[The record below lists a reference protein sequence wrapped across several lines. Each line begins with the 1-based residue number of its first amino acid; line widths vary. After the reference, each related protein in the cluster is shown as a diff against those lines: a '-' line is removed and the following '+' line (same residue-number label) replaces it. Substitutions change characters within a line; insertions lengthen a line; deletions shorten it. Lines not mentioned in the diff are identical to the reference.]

1 MRASPAGWG
10 WGLGEGSSLMKKRQ
24 VGRDIPLLYFGCCA
38 VGCVPGISIPVKKV
52 NTERRPEPS
61 EAEAGF
67 LAPGTAVHFL

>member
-10 WGLGEGSSLMKKRQ
+10 WGLGEVASLGQ

-38 VGCVPGISIPVKKV
+38 ARCVPGISIAIKKV

-61 EAEAGF
+61 EAEEGF
-67 LAPGTAVHFL
+67 LVSGTAVHFL